1 MLDKRRKQLL
11 LKLKGLVQDKNLLD
25 NFNQY
30 LDLLIEQQHKAM
42 EYSDNMTLMY
52 RSQGSIATLRRL
64 KLLREEV
71 LGVKNEKSNGNV

>member
-1 MLDKRRKQLL
+1 M
-11 LKLKGLVQDKNLLD
+11 QDKNLLD
-25 NFNQY
+25 NFNEY

>member
-1 MLDKRRKQLL
+1 
-11 LKLKGLVQDKNLLD
+11 
-25 NFNQY
+25 
-30 LDLLIEQQHKAM
+30 M

>member
-42 EYSDNMTLMY
+42 EYSDNVTLMY

>member
-1 MLDKRRKQLL
+1 
-11 LKLKGLVQDKNLLD
+11 LD

-42 EYSDNMTLMY
+42 EHSDNMTLMY
-52 RSQGSIATLRRL
+52 RSQGAVATLRRL

-71 LGVKNEKSNGNV
+71 IGVKNGK